1 MIMSKKG
8 FGKLLAGVGIGVSLG
23 MLFAPDKGEVT
34 RKKLSKKLNEMYE
47 SIKNIDAEEVKQ
59 SIEKQIEDIKRE
71 LSDLDK
77 EKAIK
82 LAKEKGKK
90 IVKKCEEL
98 YDLAVEKGTT
108 VLERAADEIRLTAI
122 DVLNSLTEKLEKKS
136 SKKN

>member
-77 EKAIK
+77 EKVLKI
-82 LAKEKGKK
+82 AKQKGKP
-90 IVKKCEEL
+90 IVKKTEEL
-98 YDLAVEKGTT
+98 YKMAVEKGTP
-108 VLERAADEIRLTAI
+108 VLEKAADDIRLTAI
-122 DVLNSLTEKLEKKS
+122 DVLNNITEKLEAKGK
-136 SKKN
+136 